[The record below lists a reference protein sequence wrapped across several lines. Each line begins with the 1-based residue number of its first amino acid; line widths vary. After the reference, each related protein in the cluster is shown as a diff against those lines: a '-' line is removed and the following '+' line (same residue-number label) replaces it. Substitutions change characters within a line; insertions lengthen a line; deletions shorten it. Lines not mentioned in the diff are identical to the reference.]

1 MVFNLVIMG
10 MWLLVGV
17 VAAGVAVFVIISSV
31 LRRTR
36 VPARLPRTQNHRT
49 TRPLS

>member
-10 MWLLVGV
+10 MWLVVGAA
-17 VAAGVAVFVIISSV
+17 AAGVAVFVVISSAV
-31 LRRTR
+31 RRAR
-36 VPARLPRTQNHRT
+36 VPVRLPVTRRDGT